1 MKRVGIVLSLI
12 IGIFLLTGC
21 GMKPTAADA
30 VKDLLN
36 QYRNLSS
43 NVLTDLEKVIEQE
56 DFNENQEKVYKD
68 ALKKQYSDLKYEIVN
83 ETYNGDNAIVEAKI
97 IVYDFYKVQNDAS
110 EYLANNQDKFLDEFG
125 EFDNNLFLDYKLDQ
139 MKKTTDTVEYT
150 INFDVAKNED
160 GNWEVLT
167 LNQFDL
173 EKIHGIYNYD
183 E

>member
-1 MKRVGIVLSLI
+1 M
-12 IGIFLLTGC
+12 
-21 GMKPTAADA
+21 
-30 VKDLLN
+30 
-36 QYRNLSS
+36 
-43 NVLTDLEKVIEQE
+43 
-56 DFNENQEKVYKD
+56 
-68 ALKKQYSDLKYEIVN
+68 
-83 ETYNGDNAIVEAKI
+83 
-97 IVYDFYKVQNDAS
+97 QNDAS
-110 EYLANNQDKFLDEFG
+110 EYLANNQDKFLDELG

-150 INFDVAKNED
+150 INFDVVKNED